1 MYYTFFIHG
10 MFEVLSHSLV
20 VSLFIERNFEEAI
33 RNVQNLVNRVIAAKP
48 LLMLIS
54 QSELNTVETYHP
66 ECDILARM
74 PVVFL

>member
-1 MYYTFFIHG
+1 M
-10 MFEVLSHSLV
+10 V

-33 RNVQNLVNRVIAAKP
+33 RSVQNLVNRVITAKP

-54 QSELNTVETYHP
+54 QSELNTVEMYHP
-66 ECDILARM
+66 ECGISAYR